1 MVRASPYGGRTMAE
15 NFRREPIRSR
25 RYLDGSRGQ
34 PCTLEITACCIG
46 GTETTV
52 AAHIRDET
60 HGRSIKADD
69 ISIADACAACHDALD
84 GRGRAPLS
92 SEEWLFYS
100 LRGLQ
105 RTLRNRIER
114 GLVVIPLDA
123 AKLPSE
129 RPTKPRKPKA
139 DRAPIANR
147 GFEPGPRQKIQ
158 SRPFKSAR
166 PT

>member
-1 MVRASPYGGRTMAE
+1 MAE
-15 NFRREPIRSR
+15 NFRRAPIRSR

-34 PCTLEITACCIG
+34 PCTLEITGCCIG

-52 AAHIRDET
+52 AAHLRDET

-69 ISIADACAACHDALD
+69 ISIADACAGCHDALD

-92 SEEWLFYS
+92 SEEWTFYA

-114 GLVVIPLDA
+114 GLMVIPLDA
-123 AKLPSE
+123 EKLSSE
-129 RPTKPRKPKA
+129 RPVKPRKPKA
-139 DRAPIANR
+139 QRAPIPNR
-147 GFEPGPRQKIQ
+147 GFQPGPSRKIESRNTLSRKERQT
-158 SRPFKSAR
+158 P
-166 PT
+166 

>member
-1 MVRASPYGGRTMAE
+1 MAE

-100 LRGLQ
+100 LRRLQ

-166 PT
+166 PTGAR